1 MSGDE
6 VDEASSYGSG
16 HSSGAFMEASTVAV
30 PASGG
35 EDMAAL
41 LGGIAQLAR
50 GQALLLDRLSC
61 LERIVGTVQF
71 DMTWVRDDTKSVH
84 EAMDRFADFVC
95 DFQDEA
101 IEVQRLKDQVSLDGS
116 PRQAWKGK
124 EVVVDLPR
132 GPSVSTSLG
141 ERQFEPYDAADWSAA
156 QIDGGNY
163 TQETEMFAE
172 NHDTHTRP
180 LALIDTGRREWGY
193 ESVPSPDMGSPPCQ
207 QARMSIEMEPLEE
220 ESQQFE
226 MSCQSTQMPTP
237 ATAPTMWTDFATA
250 VRDWRAP
257 TVVEVGGREGW
268 VSAKKGRWDLTVHG
282 KENVNPVGAQMVEEH
297 GNLNLNLL
305 PEKEGPPAITR
316 GMGDVATDAR
326 ITSARKNVAS
336 GAWRGTT
343 VGRRPAAVQPRFHTT
358 VSVA

>member
-1 MSGDE
+1 MSADE

-16 HSSGAFMEASTVAV
+16 HSSEGFLEASTVAV
-30 PASGG
+30 PTSGG

-50 GQALLLDRLSC
+50 GQAIVLERLSF
-61 LERIVGTVQF
+61 LEKIVGTVQF
-71 DMTWVRDDTKSVH
+71 DMTWVRDDMKSVH
-84 EAMDRFADFVC
+84 QAMDRFADFVS

-101 IEVQRLKDQVSLDGS
+101 VEVQRLKDQVSLDGR

-141 ERQFEPYDAADWSAA
+141 QRQFGPYDAADWNAA
-156 QIDGGNY
+156 RKDGGNY
-163 TQETEMFAE
+163 IQETEMFAE
-172 NHDTHTRP
+172 NNDTHTRP
-180 LALIDTGRREWGY
+180 LALIDTGRREWGDD
-193 ESVPSPDMGSPPCQ
+193 SVPSPEMGSPPCQ

-237 ATAPTMWTDFATA
+237 ATAPSMWTDFATA

-257 TVVEVGGREGW
+257 TVVEMEGGEGW
-268 VSAKKGRWDLTVHG
+268 VSAKKGRWDLTVYG
-282 KENVNPVGAQMVEEH
+282 KENVHPGDAEMVEEH
-297 GNLNLNLL
+297 GSLNLNLL
-305 PEKEGPPAITR
+305 PEKEGPAEITR
-316 GMGDVATDAR
+316 GVGDVAADAR
-326 ITSARKNVAS
+326 ITAARKNAGS
-336 GAWRGTT
+336 GAWRGTA
-343 VGRRPAAVQPRFHTT
+343 VGRRPPAVQPRFHTS